1 MSFSFVYES
10 WYRCLTCAG
19 VCGITVSR
27 INMKRFGTDS
37 LKFPVH
43 PKVSLNGSVNIQKL
57 MNTYQMSSLPWRW
70 FRQRQFER
78 ARAHVP
84 RTWACQH
91 ALMIPFDSTDNLIR
105 CQSIHLSYR
114 VNPTDK

>member
-78 ARAHVP
+78 ARACATDVGVS
-84 RTWACQH
+84 ACANDTFRQH
-91 ALMIPFDSTDNLIR
+91 GQPDTMPEYSSLIPCKPDR
-105 CQSIHLSYR
+105 
-114 VNPTDK
+114 